1 MDSDNESINSTCSS
15 TSSNTD
21 DENSSECSESL
32 DSDVTNSQISSMQS
46 DSEEIVNGT
55 IFNFPVQ
62 IICLEKL
69 DNTLDSLLEDEDA
82 NITKREWKFI
92 YFKLL

>member
-1 MDSDNESINSTCSS
+1 MNR
-15 TSSNTD
+15 
-21 DENSSECSESL
+21 L
-32 DSDVTNSQISSMQS
+32 DSELTNSQMSDYSSM

-82 NITKREWKFI
+82 NDYKKRMEILFI
-92 YFKLL
+92 SNYYDFSDLSKNI